1 MVIDADPDA
10 NIADLLNKNI
20 SFRDTVSGKITEI
33 TDRIERK
40 EIPPNLS
47 KNSLVEEEVLRHII
61 PFEDFDLIV
70 QGRFEGEGCYCS
82 INNILKNII
91 KVLSENYE
99 IVIID
104 SPAGLEFFA
113 RKTSTDVDDLILITD
128 ASKMGFHTLQRIIEV
143 KQEVSLEFKNIWILA
158 NRFNGTVRKL
168 FIERFE
174 KELKN
179 NTKLLGFLSFN
190 EEIQKFNISN
200 TPLVNLPSNNTA
212 YQQATKLFSKIV

>member
-33 TDRIERK
+33 TQKIERK

-47 KNSLVEEEVLRHII
+47 KNSLVEEEVLRNII
-61 PFEDFDLIV
+61 PFNDFDLIV
-70 QGRFEGEGCYCS
+70 QGRSEGEGCYCS

-91 KVLSENYE
+91 KILSENYE

-113 RKTSTDVDDLILITD
+113 RKTSTNVDDLILVTD
-128 ASKMGFHTLQRIIEV
+128 TSKMGFQTLQRIIEV

-200 TPLVNLPSNNTA
+200 TPLLNLPSNNA
-212 YQQATKLFSKIV
+212 AFQQATKLFSKIV